1 MFTATRLAFS
11 LTVQLIVGQQTG
23 YAAHNNFP
31 AGAIRC
37 VTGEVNTDHFV
48 RITYAALHFQIFQI
62 LILKH
67 YGCAFCSSFTWITV
81 SDNQALDDLAQI
93 LQTEFTPL

>member
-1 MFTATRLAFS
+1 M
-11 LTVQLIVGQQTG
+11 
-23 YAAHNNFP
+23 
-31 AGAIRC
+31 C

-48 RITYAALHFQIFQI
+48 RITYAALHFQI

-67 YGCAFCSSFTWITV
+67 YGCAFCLFFTWITV
-81 SDNQALDDLAQI
+81 SANQVLDDLAQI